1 MSIVKPRVLSGFKDR
16 LPSEAIKKRDILE
29 KLIGV
34 FEGFGFVPIET
45 PHLEHADILV
55 KRGSEEIQ
63 KELYRFKDHGDRD
76 VALRFD
82 LTVPLARYAA
92 QHRGEL
98 KFPFKRYAIGNV
110 FRGERAQAGRY
121 REFTQC
127 DFDFLG
133 SDSVA
138 SDAEIAAVISG
149 GFEALG
155 IEKFKIS
162 VNNRKIMNAYAKKLG
177 VDDRIEDILRVID
190 KLDKIGRDRVQEE
203 LISSGL
209 DSEVAQ
215 KLLDF
220 TTLKESECGFYDAL
234 ESLRKDEELKE
245 GIDELLE
252 FYELLESSG
261 VDKSRFE
268 IDFSIARGL
277 AYYTGIVYESRLL
290 EYPEIGSV
298 ASGGRYDD
306 LTSNFSK
313 ESISGVGASFGI
325 DRLMAAL
332 DKLGCLEERNTTADI
347 LCVNFGEKELR
358 YILKAASFLRS
369 GGIKVEV
376 YPDSMKLKKQFDFAD
391 KKGFEF
397 VLIAGESEIEKESF
411 LLKNMKS
418 GEQKEMKIDE
428 ILKTLK
434 EKNANS

>member
-1 MSIVKPRVLSGFKDR
+1 MNIVKPRVLSGFKDR
-16 LPSEAIKKRDILE
+16 LPAEAIKKREILE
-29 KLIGV
+29 KLIVV
-34 FEGFGFVPIET
+34 FESFGFVPIET

-63 KELYRFKDHGDRD
+63 KELYRFRDHGDRD

-82 LTVPLARYAA
+82 LTVPLARFAA

-98 KFPFKRYAIGNV
+98 KFPFKRYALGNV

-133 SDSVA
+133 SESVC
-138 SDAEIAAVISG
+138 SDAEVAAIISK

-162 VNNRKIMNAYAKKLG
+162 INNRKIMNGFAKSLG
-177 VDDRIEDILRVID
+177 VEDRIEDILRVVD
-190 KLDKIGRDRVQEE
+190 KLDKIGRDRVKDE
-203 LISSGL
+203 LKDIGIDQS
-209 DSEVAQ
+209 VAV
-215 KLLDF
+215 KVLDF
-220 TTLKESECGFYDAL
+220 ISLKESLCGFFDAL
-234 ESLRKDEELKE
+234 DELKKDDALKE

-252 FYELLESSG
+252 FYELLEAFG
-261 VDKSRFE
+261 VDRGHFE

-313 ESISGVGASFGI
+313 EKISGVGASFGV
-325 DRLMAAL
+325 DRLIAAL
-332 DKLGCLEERNTTADI
+332 EKLGVVSEKSTTADI
-347 LCVNFGEKELR
+347 LCVNFGKKELT
-358 YILKAASFLRS
+358 YILKAASILRRS
-369 GGIKVEV
+369 GIKTEV
-376 YPDSMKLKKQFDFAD
+376 YPDSAKLKKQFDFAD

-418 GEQKEMKIDE
+418 GEQKEMKIDG
-428 ILKTLK
+428 IVKTLK
-434 EKNANS
+434 EQNENS